1 MIRSRRI
8 ALVLLLPGLVLLVA
22 GVVIPALTML
32 LSPPRVST
40 GEVFDRLGRM
50 LSDPYDLA
58 IIWRTLRIGLTVT
71 GLCLVLGFPTAY
83 LLARS
88 RSRWAGVLLALAIF
102 PLLLSNVVRT
112 YGWLVVLG
120 RNGVVGQAIEGLGLA
135 DPAPQLLYTELAVV
149 LGLTQLFLPL
159 AIITC
164 YSAVAQVDANLDEA
178 ARGLGAGRMRT
189 LWSVTIPLS
198 MPGIAMAAT
207 LVFAGA
213 VTAYTTPYLL
223 GGSRQ
228 TMLATQLFRYSGV
241 SLDWAAASAT
251 ALIMTVLVLV
261 VYSLSTAITRAKAV
275 SR

>member
-8 ALVLLLPGLVLLVA
+8 ALALLLPGLALLLG
-22 GVVIPALTML
+22 GVVAPALTML
-32 LSPPRVST
+32 LVPPRVST

-50 LSDPYDLA
+50 LSDPYDLD
-58 IIWRTLRIGLTVT
+58 IILRTLRIGLTVT
-71 GLCLVLGFPTAY
+71 GICLVLGFPTAY

-88 RSRWAGVLLALAIF
+88 RSRWAGLLLALAIF

-120 RNGVVGQAIEGLGLA
+120 RNGVIGQAIEGLGLA

-164 YSAVAQVDANLDEA
+164 YSAVAQVDADLDEA
-178 ARGLGAGRMRT
+178 ARGLGAGRIRT
-189 LWSVTIPLS
+189 LWTVAIPLS

-207 LVFAGA
+207 LVFAGSA
-213 VTAYTTPYLL
+213 TAYTTPYLL

-251 ALIMTVLVLV
+251 AVIMTVLVLL
-261 VYSLSTAITRAKAV
+261 VYAASTVLTRAKAV
-275 SR
+275 TR

>member
-8 ALVLLLPGLVLLVA
+8 ALVLLLPGLVLLLG

-32 LSPPRVST
+32 LSPPRVPT

-71 GLCLVLGFPTAY
+71 GLCLTLGFPTAY

-120 RNGVVGQAIEGLGLA
+120 RNGVVGQTIEGLGLA
-135 DPAPQLLYTELAVV
+135 DPAPQLLYTEIAVV

-178 ARGLGAGRMRT
+178 ARGLGAGRIRT

-251 ALIMTVLVLV
+251 AIIMTVLVLV
-261 VYSLSTAITRAKAV
+261 VYGVSTVLTRAKAV
-275 SR
+275 TR

>member
-8 ALVLLLPGLVLLVA
+8 ALVLLLPGLVLLLG

-32 LSPPRVST
+32 LSPPRVPT

-71 GLCLVLGFPTAY
+71 GLCLTLGFPTAY

-88 RSRWAGVLLALAIF
+88 RSRWAGILLALAIF

-120 RNGVVGQAIEGLGLA
+120 RNGVVGQTIEGLGLA

-178 ARGLGAGRMRT
+178 ARGLGAGRIRT

-251 ALIMTVLVLV
+251 AIIMTVLVLV
-261 VYSLSTAITRAKAV
+261 VYGVSTVLTRAKAV
-275 SR
+275 TR

>member
-50 LSDPYDLA
+50 LSDPYDLT

-120 RNGVVGQAIEGLGLA
+120 RNGVVGQTIEGLGLA

>member
-120 RNGVVGQAIEGLGLA
+120 RNGVVGQTIEGLGLA

>member
-8 ALVLLLPGLVLLVA
+8 ALVLLLPGLVLLLG

-32 LSPPRVST
+32 LSPPRVPT

-71 GLCLVLGFPTAY
+71 GLCLALGFPTAY

-88 RSRWAGVLLALAIF
+88 RSRWAGILLALAIF

-120 RNGVVGQAIEGLGLA
+120 RNGVVGQTIEGLGLA

-178 ARGLGAGRMRT
+178 ARGLGAGRIRT

-251 ALIMTVLVLV
+251 AIIMTVLVLV
-261 VYSLSTAITRAKAV
+261 IYGVSTVLTRAKAV
-275 SR
+275 TR

>member
-8 ALVLLLPGLVLLVA
+8 ALVLLLPGLVLLLG

-32 LSPPRVST
+32 LSPPRVPT

-71 GLCLVLGFPTAY
+71 GLCLALGFPTAY

-120 RNGVVGQAIEGLGLA
+120 RNGVVGQTIEGLGLA

-178 ARGLGAGRMRT
+178 ARGLGAGRIRT

-251 ALIMTVLVLV
+251 AIIMTVLVLV
-261 VYSLSTAITRAKAV
+261 IYGVSTVLTRAKAV
-275 SR
+275 TR

>member
-50 LSDPYDLA
+50 LSDPYDLT
-58 IIWRTLRIGLTVT
+58 IIWRTLRVGLTVT
-71 GLCLVLGFPTAY
+71 GLCLALGFPTAY

-120 RNGVVGQAIEGLGLA
+120 RNGVVGQTIEALGLA

>member
-8 ALVLLLPGLVLLVA
+8 ALALLLPGLALLVG
-22 GVVIPALTML
+22 GVLAPALTML

-50 LSDPYDLA
+50 LSDPHDLA
-58 IIWRTLRIGLTVT
+58 IILRTLRVGLTVT
-71 GLCLVLGFPTAY
+71 GICLVLGFPTAY

-88 RSRWAGVLLALAIF
+88 RSRWAGPLLALAIF

-120 RNGVVGQAIEGLGLA
+120 SNGVIGQAIEGLGLA
-135 DPAPQLLYTELAVV
+135 DEAPQLLYTELAVV

-159 AIITC
+159 AIVTC
-164 YSAVAQVDANLDEA
+164 YSAVAQVDAGLDDA
-178 ARGLGAGRMRT
+178 ARGLGAGRVRT
-189 LWSVTIPLS
+189 MWSVVIPLS

-207 LVFAGA
+207 LVFAGS

-251 ALIMTVLVLV
+251 AVIMTTLVILIYSAATV
-261 VYSLSTAITRAKAV
+261 VTRAKAV
-275 SR
+275 TR

>member
-8 ALVLLLPGLVLLVA
+8 ALVLLLPGLVLLLG

-32 LSPPRVST
+32 LSPPRVDT

-71 GLCLVLGFPTAY
+71 GLCLTLGFPTAY

-120 RNGVVGQAIEGLGLA
+120 RNGVVGQTIEGLGLA

-178 ARGLGAGRMRT
+178 ARGLGAGRIRT

-251 ALIMTVLVLV
+251 AIIMTVLVLV
-261 VYSLSTAITRAKAV
+261 VYGVSTVLTRAKAV
-275 SR
+275 TR

>member
-50 LSDPYDLA
+50 LSDPYDLT

-102 PLLLSNVVRT
+102 R
-112 YGWLVVLG
+112 
-120 RNGVVGQAIEGLGLA
+120 
-135 DPAPQLLYTELAVV
+135 
-149 LGLTQLFLPL
+149 
-159 AIITC
+159 C
-164 YSAVAQVDANLDEA
+164 C
-178 ARGLGAGRMRT
+178 
-189 LWSVTIPLS
+189 
-198 MPGIAMAAT
+198 
-207 LVFAGA
+207 
-213 VTAYTTPYLL
+213 
-223 GGSRQ
+223 
-228 TMLATQLFRYSGV
+228 
-241 SLDWAAASAT
+241 
-251 ALIMTVLVLV
+251 
-261 VYSLSTAITRAKAV
+261 
-275 SR
+275 

>member
-8 ALVLLLPGLVLLVA
+8 ALVLLLPGLVLLLG

-32 LSPPRVST
+32 LSPPRVPT

-71 GLCLVLGFPTAY
+71 GLCLTLGFPTAY

-88 RSRWAGVLLALAIF
+88 RSRWAGILLALAIF

-120 RNGVVGQAIEGLGLA
+120 RNGVVGQTIEGLGLA

-178 ARGLGAGRMRT
+178 ARGLGAGRIRT

-251 ALIMTVLVLV
+251 AIIMTVLVLV
-261 VYSLSTAITRAKAV
+261 IYGVSTVLTRAKAV
-275 SR
+275 TR